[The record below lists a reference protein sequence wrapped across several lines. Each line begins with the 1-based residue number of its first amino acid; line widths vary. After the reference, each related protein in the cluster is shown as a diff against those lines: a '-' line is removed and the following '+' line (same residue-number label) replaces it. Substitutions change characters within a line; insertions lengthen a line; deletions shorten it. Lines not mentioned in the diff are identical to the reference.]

1 MIITERNIKLW
12 HSVGQRATYGLSIME
27 LAKTDDKLVIVTS
40 DTSTSAGLDRFKKKY
55 PERYFDMGIAE
66 QNTLGVA
73 AGLAN
78 EGLNVFVSTF
88 APFQTMRCLEQ
99 IKINLAYME
108 IPITFVGLASGLS
121 LGYLGYSHCCIEDCG
136 VLRSLP
142 NINII
147 SPADTL
153 ETAKTVY
160 ASANSTVS
168 TYIRLTGDNTLEQI
182 NFNDYDFQIGTA
194 KKIIEGDKV
203 ALLATGVSV
212 GESKKALEKLNKN
225 GIYCS
230 LYNFHTIKPIDKK
243 TLEKI
248 ASKYKVIFTI
258 EEHNIIGGLG
268 SAVSEILIK
277 SKTRPLQFFIGV
289 EDTYKNT
296 GSYREILKKSGI
308 SAEEIY
314 KKVVEATKDI

>member
-1 MIITERNIKLW
+1 MVFTDRNIKLW
-12 HSVGQRATYGLSIME
+12 QSIGQRATYGLSIME
-27 LAKTDDKLVIVTS
+27 IAKLDDKLVVVTS

-55 PERYFDMGIAE
+55 PERYFDVGIAE

-99 IKINLAYME
+99 IKINLAYMQ

-121 LGYLGYSHCCIEDCG
+121 LGYLGYSHCCIEDLG

-142 NINII
+142 NIKII
-147 SPADTL
+147 SPSDTL
-153 ETAKTVY
+153 ETVKAVFAAAK
-160 ASANSTVS
+160 SKEPI
-168 TYIRLTGDNTLEQI
+168 YIRLSGDNSSEQI
-182 NFNDYDFQIGTA
+182 NFNDYDFQVGKA
-194 KKIIEGDKV
+194 KQIINGEKI

-212 GESKKALEKLNKN
+212 GESKKAAEQLIKN
-225 GIYCS
+225 GINCS
-230 LYNFHTIKPIDKK
+230 LYNFHTIKPIDVNC
-243 TLEKI
+243 LEEI
-248 ASKYKVIFTI
+248 SSKYELIFTI

-268 SAVSEILIK
+268 TAVSEILVRNK
-277 SKTRPLQFFIGV
+277 NRPLQFFLGV

-296 GSYREILKKSGI
+296 GSYKDILEKSGI
-308 SAEEIY
+308 SSELIY
-314 KKVVEATKDI
+314 KKVIKEINKL